1 MNSCKR
7 DEGDRSLWQRLLIT
21 LSLSPSFC
29 LFLSKRVV
37 VVVTKSDFDVSNVF
51 FFQLSMRYTKKSGG
65 FFLDGWDAS
74 LSLFFILDFFCVCVI
89 LKP

>member
-1 MNSCKR
+1 
-7 DEGDRSLWQRLLIT
+7 
-21 LSLSPSFC
+21 
-29 LFLSKRVV
+29 
-37 VVVTKSDFDVSNVF
+37 
-51 FFQLSMRYTKKSGG
+51 MRYTKKSGG